1 MTKEDKVALNILKAW
16 VEHDKQMEYTDRL
29 ENIEVYNRAIKALEQ
44 QSILDTRQRERQL
57 EMEYQHGYDK
67 GWKEGRKA
75 LEKQPCEDCISR
87 KAVNEIWHTQ
97 YCDNREDND
106 EEQYKRIQA
115 LPSVKP
121 SFKEWL
127 STFNTDS
134 ATQCFTAVQE
144 SKKRLEDDTDADK
157 EDE

>member
-1 MTKEDKVALNILKAW
+1 MTNEDKVALNILKAW
-16 VEHDKQMEYTDRL
+16 VEHDKQMEYADRL
-29 ENIEVYNRAIKALEQ
+29 ENIEVYSRAIKALEKN
-44 QSILDTRQRERQL
+44 S
-57 EMEYQHGYDK
+57 
-67 GWKEGRKA
+67 
-75 LEKQPCEDCISR
+75 CEDCVSR

-97 YCDNREDND
+97 YCDSREDND

-115 LPSVKP
+115 LPSVTP

-144 SKKRLEDDTDADK
+144 LKKRLEGDTDAND
-157 EDE
+157 D